1 MSSKICSPKII
12 KENASNIVLI
22 PLESKPTYESSNFS
36 EEKSIKNKKRKV
48 TFNGV
53 EIIDV
58 ESYKIYNQ
66 EGNLTLESL
75 EKNGLNECKVCNYC
89 KIF

>member
-1 MSSKICSPKII
+1 MSSNISSPKII
-12 KENASNIVLI
+12 KENTSNLVLI

-36 EEKSIKNKKRKV
+36 EEKSNKNTKRKV

-53 EIIDV
+53 EIIEV

-66 EGNLTLESL
+66 EGILTLESL
-75 EKNGLNECKVCNYC
+75 EKNALNECKVCNC
-89 KIF
+89 NMF

>member
-1 MSSKICSPKII
+1 MSSNISSPKII
-12 KENASNIVLI
+12 KENAFNLILI

-36 EEKSIKNKKRKV
+36 EEKSTKNTKKKV

-53 EIIDV
+53 EIIEV
-58 ESYKIYNQ
+58 ESYKIYNH
-66 EGNLTLESL
+66 EGILTLESL
-75 EKNGLNECKVCNYC
+75 EKNALNECKVCNC